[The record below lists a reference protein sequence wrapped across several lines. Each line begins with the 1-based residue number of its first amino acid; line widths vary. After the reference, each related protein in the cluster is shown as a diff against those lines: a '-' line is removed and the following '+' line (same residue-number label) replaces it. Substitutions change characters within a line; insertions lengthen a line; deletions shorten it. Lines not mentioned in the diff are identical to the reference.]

1 MVVSVGVEGLWAWVW
16 EEAPE
21 EFWTVPSD
29 LALGSVV
36 SLIGLNPKRA
46 YTKGDLPSLL
56 LPVPLF
62 L

>member
-29 LALGSVV
+29 LALGSSITAV
-36 SLIGLNPKRA
+36 SLSHSYLRV
-46 YTKGDLPSLL
+46 PSPCVLTD
-56 LPVPLF
+56 
-62 L
+62 

>member
-29 LALGSVV
+29 LALGS
-36 SLIGLNPKRA
+36 SITALSPN
-46 YTKGDLPSLL
+46 
-56 LPVPLF
+56 
-62 L
+62 